1 MTMDTD
7 RRQDDALHDDAAA
20 PRDDGTT
27 PELHP
32 EERAEIAARVA
43 GEVDAGDAPDDRTG
57 DDQPRDDGTD
67 DGPGAGDDTAGR
79 RRGMG
84 NSIALF
90 LEDPVVFRSASFLLL
105 LSALVIWGLV
115 GFNYWR

>member
-7 RRQDDALHDDAAA
+7 RRQDEPLHEDAAA
-20 PRDDGTT
+20 LRDDGTAPDPL
-27 PELHP
+27 PEEHP
-32 EERAEIAARVA
+32 EGSARMA
-43 GEVDAGDAPDDRTG
+43 GKVDGDDGLVDDR
-57 DDQPRDDGTD
+57 PADGAD
-67 DGPGAGDDTAGR
+67 AGAGDDTAGR

-84 NSIALF
+84 TSIALF

-105 LSALVIWGLV
+105 MSALVIWGLV